1 MRTWTRGFPS
11 QDCSWFGIGGGP
23 AVHNEWTRGFPS
35 QGYPWFG
42 LVRLLLTVTGNPAI
56 HASMDPWLS
65 VPGLPL
71 VWHVEAARLSTQLW
85 TRGFLSQGYPW
96 FSDCFGNPAVHE
108 NMDPWLSVPGLPLV
122 WRACHPFISIS
133 GLLKEKNGYGIP
145 GLSKIEGFP
154 EHAAFLYELRPYP
167 GET

>member
-71 VWHVEAARLSTQLW
+71 VWQLEAARLSTQLW

-96 FSDCFGNPAVHE
+96 FSDWLATRLSMRTWTRGFPSQGYPWFGV
-108 NMDPWLSVPGLPLV
+108 LVTLLP
-122 WRACHPFISIS
+122 PYPIS
-133 GLLKEKNGYGIP
+133 GERERIWHSRLVKDRTVSLEHTVVHYGNRHI
-145 GLSKIEGFP
+145 
-154 EHAAFLYELRPYP
+154 RR
-167 GET
+167 ET